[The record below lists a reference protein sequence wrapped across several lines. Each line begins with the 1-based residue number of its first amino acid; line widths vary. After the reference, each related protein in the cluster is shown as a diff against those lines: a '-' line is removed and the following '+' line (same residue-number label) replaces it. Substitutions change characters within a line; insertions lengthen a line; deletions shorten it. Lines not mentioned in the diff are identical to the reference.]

1 MEIINFLFAEE
12 QMFTTSLLIA
22 LISLFIFSL
31 ISDKYKKYKD
41 LNPNEA
47 VNLMDDEGNLVIV
60 DVREEKERKAGFIA
74 NDAHIPLGKIKNA
87 IKDLD
92 PTKTYLIYCRS
103 GSRSGH
109 AASLFAKSGFQDI
122 YNLKGGFNSW
132 IKSNLPYR
140 KL

>member
-1 MEIINFLFAEE
+1 
-12 QMFTTSLLIA
+12 
-22 LISLFIFSL
+22 
-31 ISDKYKKYKD
+31 
-41 LNPNEA
+41 
-47 VNLMDDEGNLVIV
+47 MDDEGNLVIV

-74 NDAHIPLGKIKNA
+74 NDTHIPLGKIKNT

-92 PTKTYLIYCRS
+92 PTKTYLLYCRS

>member
-22 LISLFIFSL
+22 LISLFIFSF

-74 NDAHIPLGKIKNA
+74 NDTHIPLGKIKNT

-92 PTKTYLIYCRS
+92 PAKTYLLYCRS

-109 AASLFAKSGFQDI
+109 AASMFTKSDFQNV
-122 YNLKGGFNSW
+122 YNLKGGFNAWKRSDLP
-132 IKSNLPYR
+132 IK
-140 KL
+140 K

>member
-31 ISDKYKKYKD
+31 ISDKNKKYKD

-47 VNLMDDEGNLVIV
+47 VNLMDDEGNLAII

-74 NDAHIPLGKIKNA
+74 NDTHIPLGKIKNT

-92 PTKTYLIYCRS
+92 SNKTYLLYCRS
-103 GSRSGH
+103 GSRSSH
-109 AASLFAKSGFQDI
+109 AASMFTKSDFQNV
-122 YNLKGGFNSW
+122 YNLKGGFNAWKRSDLP
-132 IKSNLPYR
+132 IK
-140 KL
+140 K